1 MRHFGLDVHQAR
13 TTVVWIDDDT
23 GETGRSRSWPN
34 AELAGYVQ
42 SFGGPCRVVME
53 GGSTSAFLARQFDS
67 LGIEAV
73 VVDAYKAHRVLEA
86 LHRGRKTDR
95 VDAAGLARL
104 SATDWLD
111 KLAVW
116 VPDQRTHQLRIVTRT
131 RAHLVKHSN
140 MLRNAIR
147 SLLRGEGLLCK
158 ATDLTGD
165 AAQAWLD
172 QIEPNLPPV
181 IRQCLQV
188 QRQAL
193 TDVMRQIAALDA
205 ELEQLVAQ
213 DERCQQLD
221 TIAGCGPV
229 TAATIAAEIGD
240 IARFRHARALRK
252 YAGLTPS
259 ISQSGDR
266 STTGK
271 LVVACNKHLK
281 HAMILI
287 AQHFAT
293 THRVDGTRI
302 KNSYYRCLFRHGPNP
317 AKVSLARRL
326 CDVVFAMLRDQT
338 DFNPELLAAA

>member
-13 TTVVWIDDDT
+13 TTIVWIDD
-23 GETGRSRSWPN
+23 ETGQTSRSRSVPN
-34 AELAGYVQ
+34 AEVAAYVR
-42 SFGGPCRVVME
+42 SFEGPGRVVME
-53 GGSTSAFLARQFDS
+53 AGSTSAWLARELNA

-73 VVDAYKAHRVLEA
+73 VVDAYKAHRVLEP
-86 LHRGRKTDR
+86 LHRGTKTDR

-172 QIEPNLPPV
+172 ETEPNLPPV

-193 TDVMRQIAALDA
+193 SEVMQHIAALDA
-205 ELEQLVAQ
+205 VLEELVGADQ
-213 DERCQQLD
+213 RCQQLD

-229 TAATIAAEIGD
+229 TAATVVAEIGD
-240 IARFRHARALRK
+240 IARFGHARALRK
-252 YAGLTPS
+252 YAGLTPT

-266 STTGK
+266 STTGR
-271 LVVACNKHLK
+271 LVRPCNKHLK

-287 AQHFAT
+287 AQSFARS
-293 THRVDGTRI
+293 HRVDGTRI
-302 KNSYYRCLFRHGPNP
+302 KQSYYRCLFRHGPNP

-338 DFNPELLAAA
+338 QFNPELLAAA